1 MQSEESFSHELID
14 LPAVSTMRR
23 KPCYHGDGY
32 VTWIKVCMKLYG
44 SL

>member
-23 KPCYHGDGY
+23 KPCYHSDGY
-32 VTWIKVCMKLYG
+32 VTINVCMKLYG
-44 SL
+44 SP